1 MTEPNGDKQAFCEIV
16 DAYGTRLYKLRVG
29 SIEAEFQG
37 PPDPSLPLDD
47 SAELDAE
54 GLLQKLKE
62 REYELDTFSA
72 G

>member
-1 MTEPNGDKQAFCEIV
+1 MSDVASDKEAFCAIV
-16 DAYGTRLYKLRVG
+16 DAYGTKLYKLRVG
-29 SIEAEFQG
+29 SIDAEFQAAQEPG
-37 PPDPSLPLDD
+37 LALDD
-47 SAELDAE
+47 TAELDAE

>member
-1 MTEPNGDKQAFCEIV
+1 MSDVASDKEAFCAIV
-16 DAYGTRLYKLRVG
+16 DAYGTKLYKLRVG
-29 SIEAEFQG
+29 SIDAEFSVAQEPG
-37 PPDPSLPLDD
+37 LALDD
-47 SAELDAE
+47 TAELDAE

>member
-16 DAYGTRLYKLRVG
+16 DAYGTKLYKLRVG
-29 SIEAEFQG
+29 SIEAEFVATQDQG
-37 PPDPSLPLDD
+37 FAIDD
-47 SAELDAE
+47 TAELDAE
-54 GLLQKLKE
+54 GLLKKLKD